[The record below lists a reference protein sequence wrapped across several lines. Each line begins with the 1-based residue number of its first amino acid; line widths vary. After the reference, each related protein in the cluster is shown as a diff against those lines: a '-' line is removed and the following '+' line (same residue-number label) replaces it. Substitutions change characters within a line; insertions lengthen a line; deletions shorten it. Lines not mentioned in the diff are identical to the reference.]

1 MNTTITTNTN
11 EIEQAFLE
19 TNYIIHLQ
27 GEILL
32 RIGEIP
38 ADLLAQIP
46 LLETWAFITAWNP
59 LPDILSKAENEL
71 RNEALQRDLTDHGYT
86 VHNGIGISKDQS
98 WSEESFFIEH
108 ISLEDARAA
117 SAKYGQLAFIY
128 GERESGN
135 QLVFTLDL
143 PTLKVLA

>member
-1 MNTTITTNTN
+1 MKTN

-27 GEILL
+27 GEIVL

-38 ADLLAQIP
+38 LDLLEQLP

-59 LPDILSKAENEL
+59 LPDILSKSENNL
-71 RNEALQRDLTDHGYT
+71 RNASLQRHLIDLGYT
-86 VHNGIGISKDQS
+86 VHKGIGVSKDQS
-98 WSEESFFIEH
+98 WSEESFFIEN
-108 ISLEDARAA
+108 ISHEDARQA
-117 SAKYGQLAFIY
+117 SAKFGQLAFVY

-135 QLVFTLDL
+135 QLVFT
-143 PTLKVLA
+143 